1 MEGSKIVE
9 SKNNIIS
16 FEHLPDD
23 LRKLIIQLERD
34 KIIKIIEE
42 GIILNERIKD
52 SVHLQDQSRNLIL
65 SAFSLEE
72 SNYLIFVFN
81 LLLKRKFNWLD
92 WKSLLNNYINK
103 TKSPM
108 EEEVISIGV
117 ENPKKKDK
125 TRDSNGGSHPSP
137 SNFERREPENFEPK
151 KLSDVPIQM
160 VPELLNKRKND
171 FGIWIS
177 KVALRHFQSLMCYLD
192 TVNDPI
198 FSKFEQHFDPEYAT
212 NRWAT
217 PISNAKRDEM
227 GINFSF
233 QMSEKGTIRI
243 HPNTRD
249 IQAFTRDFFTIFKPI
264 LTDDEIIRFLELL
277 SLERKKKPV
286 YKIHDA
292 RHIGPKKIIKE
303 EFKGAHVKVNE
314 VHWFGKI
321 NYDVR
326 VDWSEPSR
334 PHIESQGPVA
344 QTGNLMKLIDGSPE
358 FISNLTEVRE
368 LSYNSNDKI
377 HENHVGIGKLSDIV
391 MNNNQALQLMHKDT
405 MSYISEVDAHLN
417 NIELQTQIRHEDLI
431 HKLKLIKKEFP
442 HLKDLFIEAYKKNSE
457 ENIKLRKFLAD
468 TVIGIMDLQTI
479 VHDDNEQILNE
490 IQQVFLDTSNDMNNG
505 FEGVHGAINGAK
517 DEIVQVFNDK
527 FDTFKDL
534 VFKEF
539 KDVRFAIKH
548 SLYLILRKIDRVPGL
563 TAKELSKSMKV
574 SQKTVYNYLK
584 RLQENGII
592 ISEKKKTSGRGR
604 PSRSFTLNLKKIL
617 KLKEKLKR

>member
-1 MEGSKIVE
+1 M
-9 SKNNIIS
+9 
-16 FEHLPDD
+16 
-23 LRKLIIQLERD
+23 
-34 KIIKIIEE
+34 
-42 GIILNERIKD
+42 
-52 SVHLQDQSRNLIL
+52 
-65 SAFSLEE
+65 
-72 SNYLIFVFN
+72 IFIFN

-92 WKSLLNNYINK
+92 WKSLHNNYIYK
-103 TKSPM
+103 IKSPI
-108 EEEVISIGV
+108 EEEEISTGE
-117 ENPKKKDK
+117 ENLKKKDK
-125 TRDSNGGSHPSP
+125 NRDSSGRSHPSP
-137 SNFERREPENFEPK
+137 SNFERRAPENVEPK
-151 KLSDVPIQM
+151 NLSDVPIQM
-160 VPELLNKRKND
+160 VPGLLNKRKDD

-177 KVALRHFQSLMCYLD
+177 RVALRHFQSLICYLD
-192 TVNDPI
+192 AVNDSI

-217 PISNAKRDEM
+217 PISNEKRDEM

-243 HPNTRD
+243 HPNTKN
-249 IQAFTRDFFTIFKPI
+249 IQAFTQDFFTIFKPI
-264 LTDDEIIRFLELL
+264 LTDNEMIRFLELL

-292 RHIGPKKIIKE
+292 RHVGPKDIVKE

-358 FISNLTEVRE
+358 FISNLSEIRE
-368 LSYNSNDKI
+368 LSYDSNDKI

-391 MNNNQALQLMHKDT
+391 MNNGQALQLIHQDT
-405 MSYISEVDAHLN
+405 TSYVSEVDAHLN
-417 NIELQTQIRHEDLI
+417 NVELQSQIRHEDLV

-442 HLKDLFIEAYKKNSE
+442 HLKDLFIEAHKKNSK
-457 ENIKLRKFLAD
+457 ENIKLRKYLANI
-468 TVIGIMDLQTI
+468 VVGIMNLQAI
-479 VHDDNEQILNE
+479 DHEDHEQILNE
-490 IQQVFLDTSNDMNNG
+490 IQQVFLDTSNEMNNG
-505 FEGVHGAINGAK
+505 FQEVHGAIYGAK

-539 KDVRFAIKH
+539 KDVRFAIKN
-548 SLYLILRKIDRVPGL
+548 SLYLILRKIDRAPGL
-563 TAKELSKSMKV
+563 TAKELSKNMKV

-592 ISEKKKTSGRGR
+592 ISEKKNSSGRGR
-604 PSRSFTLNLKKIL
+604 PSRSFTLNLKKLL
-617 KLKEKLKR
+617 KLKEK